1 MKRKL
6 LFSCLNSC
14 SIRALIKSFLV
25 IFILTPGPLCA
36 ESFKGEDP
44 TSAKTIAKPIL
55 MLMLYCHSAFDTLY
69 TEYEKDQKT
78 DPVLAQV
85 GDYRAFTTTFQV
97 NRNELGAYNAEKGMF
112 SIYVKSVTDGAISYG
127 EAKFL
132 DLTARK
138 DAQLWINLAKNTC
151 KKHPF
156 FSIATEDDE
165 CLRNINSEIFKCYQG
180 FNQRAQVLKKL
191 P

>member
-1 MKRKL
+1 MKSGL
-6 LFSCLNSC
+6 LYSWVNFRAV
-14 SIRALIKSFLV
+14 RALFKYFL
-25 IFILTPGPLCA
+25 ILSILSPSPLFA

-69 TEYEKDQKT
+69 SEYEKDQKT
-78 DPVLAQV
+78 DPILEKLS
-85 GDYRAFTTTFQV
+85 DYRALTTAFQV
-97 NRNELGAYNAEKGMF
+97 NRTELGGYNAEKGMF

-138 DAQLWINLAKNTC
+138 DALLWVNLAKGTC

-156 FSIATEDDE
+156 FRITTEDDE

-180 FNQRAQVLKKL
+180 FNQRAQLFKKL

>member
-1 MKRKL
+1 MKNEL
-6 LFSCLNSC
+6 LFSCVNFRLF
-14 SIRALIKSFLV
+14 RLLVTFFLI
-25 IFILTPGPLCA
+25 IFIWTPGPLFA

-44 TSAKTIAKPIL
+44 TSAKAIAKPIL

-78 DPVLAQV
+78 DPILTQV
-85 GDYRAFTTTFQV
+85 SDYRAFSTTFQV
-97 NRNELGAYNAEKGMF
+97 NRNELGGYNAEKGMF
-112 SIYVKSVTDGAISYG
+112 SVYVKSITDGAISYG

-138 DAQLWINLAKNTC
+138 DALLWVNLAKGTC

-156 FSIATEDDE
+156 FRITTEDDE

-180 FNQRAQVLKKL
+180 FNQRAQIFKKS